1 MTIKEKALAWWGEQ
15 IKNDN
20 YVVSEKEM
28 DRRQRE
34 YLRKNGY
41 LFPVARGFSVVKRR
55 EDDGEEVFPLLYWP
69 AVEKILSPYNWC
81 LRSTSALQILNG
93 DQTPQKQLLV
103 RTKEKTNKKVSL
115 PISFSITLQ
124 FDAGFDERLVRKM
137 EVSGR
142 KIPVDIPER
151 VLADVSRLESKDV
164 LSFVGGTKF
173 DTRLLDAIYAKKPKP
188 VVFKRLIELAL
199 KSNRP
204 DLAARIQ
211 KTIEDHTNYQVL
223 TKTVKGSS
231 LESSKPA
238 VISLPWVIRQEEQSK
253 EFEAILTSQLQQKI
267 ARIKKQPLGQL
278 LEQAREHKRYD
289 TYHSTSLE
297 GYRITPEEVDALL
310 SGKVPED
317 VKEEGTE
324 YLEKLKNRMAI
335 IGYSEAFDFILGQ
348 AETDFKK
355 SHVTEELIKDTYY
368 NLFKPS
374 VDAGIVDYYDLT
386 PYRNMPV
393 FIRGTRYAPPS
404 YEKLPELMAS
414 YEKLISE
421 VRNPVVRAILA
432 HYFFV
437 TIHPYLDGNGR
448 TGRLLMNYCLLSAG
462 YSWVTVRTEQREKY
476 FEALTKAQL
485 DDDIL
490 PFGKFIIAMLK
501 ETSKSRS

>member
-55 EDDGEEVFPLLYWP
+55 EDDGDEVFPLLYWQT
-69 AVEKILSPYNWC
+69 VERILSPYNWC
-81 LRSTSALQILNG
+81 LRSTTALQILNG

-103 RTKEKTNKKVSL
+103 RTKEKTNKKILL
-115 PISFSITLQ
+115 PVSFSISLQ
-124 FDAGFDERLVRKM
+124 FDAGFDERLIKKM
-137 EVSGR
+137 DVSGR
-142 KIPVDIPER
+142 RILVDVPER
-151 VLADVSRLESKDV
+151 VLVDVSRLKSKDI
-164 LSFVGGTKF
+164 LSFVAGTKF

-199 KSNRP
+199 KSNRS
-204 DLAARIQ
+204 DLAVKLQ
-211 KTIEDHTNYQVL
+211 KTIEYHTNYQVL
-223 TKTVKGSS
+223 TKTLRGNSM
-231 LESSKPA
+231 EPTGPA
-238 VISLPWVIRQEEQSK
+238 VISPPWVIRQKEQAK
-253 EFEAILTSQLQQKI
+253 EFEATLTRHLQPNI
-267 ARIKKQPLGQL
+267 AQIKKQPLALL
-278 LEQAREHKRYD
+278 LEQARKHKKYD

-297 GYRITPEEVDALL
+297 GYKITPEEVDALL
-310 SGKVPED
+310 SGKPPEGI
-317 VKEEGTE
+317 KEEGTE
-324 YLEKLKNRMAI
+324 YLEKLKNQMAI
-335 IGYSEAFDFILGQ
+335 IGYSEAFDFILKKVGS
-348 AETDFKK
+348 DFRK
-355 SHVTEELIKDTYY
+355 SHITEELIKDTYY

-386 PYRNMPV
+386 SYRNMPV
-393 FIRGTRYAPPS
+393 YIRGTRYAPPS

-414 YEKLISE
+414 YEKLVNEIK
-421 VRNPVVRAILA
+421 NPVTRAILA

-448 TGRLLMNYCLLSAG
+448 TGRLLMNYCLLSSG
-462 YSWVTVRTEQREKY
+462 YSWVTIRTEQRVKY
-476 FEALTKAQL
+476 FDALTKAQM

-490 PFGKFIIAMLK
+490 PFGKFIVEMLK
-501 ETSKSRS
+501 EASKPSN